1 MASKKKP
8 DLAGIV
14 PAIVLPMT
22 RDYRADEPT
31 LKKYVE
37 WIVPQGI
44 KALAINTDAGEGP
57 HLGNEEKLGI
67 LDVVV
72 KQVNGRVPVVCG
84 VGAPYTEA
92 AVEFAKAARDTGAD
106 AFLCFPITAFRGA
119 TGKDPVIL
127 KYHEALA
134 KVGVPMVIFTLQ
146 PDLGGAD
153 YPKETLVELVKID
166 EVCAIKEATFDALKY
181 VETLSLLKAQKK
193 RITLLTGNDNFIYES
208 FVLGGEGALIGFG
221 AIATQL
227 QVDMLEACRAGDFAT
242 ASRINDL
249 LMPLVRAC
257 FAKPVRDYRARIKE
271 GLVMQGVLKSAM
283 VRPPL
288 FPVDDAARAEVRAA
302 LVHAGLL
309 PGGKAGA
316 HPSSRKSGQMN

>member
-1 MASKKKP
+1 
-8 DLAGIV
+8 
-14 PAIVLPMT
+14 MT
-22 RDYRADEPT
+22 KDYKADVPT
-31 LKKYVE
+31 LKGYVD

-44 KALAINTDAGEGP
+44 RALAVDTDAGEGP
-57 HLGNEEKLGI
+57 HLGNDEKLQI

-72 KQVNGRVPVVCG
+72 RQVNGRVPVVCG
-84 VGAPYTEA
+84 VGAPHTAA
-92 AVEFAKAARDTGAD
+92 AVEFAKAARDFGAD

-119 TGKDPVIL
+119 TGQDPVIL
-127 KYHEALA
+127 AYHEALA
-134 KVGVPMVIFTLQ
+134 KVGVPMIIFTLQ
-146 PDLGGAD
+146 PDLGGVD

-166 EVCAIKEATFDALKY
+166 QVWAIKEATFDALKY
-181 VETLSLLKAQKK
+181 VETVSLLNAQKK
-193 RITLLTGNDNFIYES
+193 HITILTGNDNFIYES

-227 QVDMLEACRAGDFAT
+227 QVDMLDACKAKDFAE
-242 ASRINDL
+242 ASRLNDL

-271 GLVMQGVLKSAM
+271 GLVMQGVLENAV

-288 FPVDDAARAEVRAA
+288 FPVGDDARAEVRAA

-309 PGGKAGA
+309 DEKAKTRRTGA
-316 HPSSRKSGQMN
+316 RIKRP